1 MNLLTLNLKRI
12 ILLCFFF
19 VLPAN
24 AEIKNCSGES
34 REIGVEFNETNKN
47 ISVLSTAEVT
57 YNFNDSG
64 SILDALDEAKDEAIL
79 NIVEFL
85 QINIKDIP
93 KKNEKKILKDN
104 SKTKILPESFSLK
117 PNNIITSESILK
129 GIKLIDYCKFE
140 KLKKIQAT
148 VEITTKST
156 KEASKLKSILNFKKN

>member
-1 MNLLTLNLKRI
+1 MNLLTLNFKRI
-12 ILLCFFF
+12 ILLCFCF
-19 VLPAN
+19 VLPSN
-24 AEIKNCSGES
+24 AEIKNCSGKS
-34 REIGVEFNETNKN
+34 RDIGVEFNETKKN
-47 ISVLSTAEVT
+47 ISVLSTAEVI
-57 YNFNDSG
+57 YNFNDSE

-93 KKNEKKILKDN
+93 KNNEKKILKDN
-104 SKTKILPESFSLK
+104 SKAKILPESFSLK
-117 PNNIITSESILK
+117 PNNIITRESILK
-129 GIKLIDYCKFE
+129 GIKLIDYCKFK